1 MGLFDTDDNI
11 NKLNKIKI
19 WNKMKQYILLLWVVF
34 FPILL
39 VAQTTQF
46 SQKEQDKILK
56 LYTKTFKNNETILE
70 NIGNELVDIM
80 ETTGMIVEKDL
91 AEHLSIDSILIDS
104 IKIIDD
110 ASPIVVLTYNSD
122 NQSYTINLNEEENN
136 SYPAM
141 HFANTIYYG
150 GGIESVVKRLLFA
163 SSFSVQD
170 ALYDIEYELILQG
183 DSLVISNRYIQ
194 KKP

>member
-1 MGLFDTDDNI
+1 MNRVITATI
-11 NKLNKIKI
+11 A
-19 WNKMKQYILLLWVVF
+19 LLLT
-34 FPILL
+34 LNL
-39 VAQTTQF
+39 SAQTTQF
-46 SQKEQDKILK
+46 SQKDQDKILK
-56 LYTKTFKNNETILE
+56 LYTKTFKNNETVLE
-70 NIGNELVDIM
+70 DIGNELVDIM

-122 NQSYTINLNEEENN
+122 NQSYTINLNEEEND

-141 HFANTIYYG
+141 HFANTVYYG

-163 SSFSVQD
+163 SSFSIQD
-170 ALYDIEYELILQG
+170 TIYDIEYELVNKG
-183 DSLVISNRYIQ
+183 DTLVISNRYIQ

>member
-1 MGLFDTDDNI
+1 MNRVITVAI
-11 NKLNKIKI
+11 A
-19 WNKMKQYILLLWVVF
+19 LLLT
-34 FPILL
+34 LNL
-39 VAQTTQF
+39 SAQTTQF

-56 LYTKTFKNNETILE
+56 LYTKTFKNNESVLE
-70 NIGNELVDIM
+70 NIGNELVDLM

-110 ASPIVVLTYNSD
+110 ASPIVVLTYNFD
-122 NQSYTINLNEEENN
+122 NQSYTINLNEEEND

-150 GGIESVVKRLLFA
+150 GGIESVVKSLLFA
-163 SSFSVQD
+163 SSFSIQD
-170 ALYDIEYELILQG
+170 ALYDIEYELILQN
-183 DSLVISNRYIQ
+183 DSLVISNRFIQ

>member
-1 MGLFDTDDNI
+1 MNRVITAAI
-11 NKLNKIKI
+11 A
-19 WNKMKQYILLLWVVF
+19 LLLT
-34 FPILL
+34 LNL
-39 VAQTTQF
+39 SAQTTQF
-46 SQKEQDKILK
+46 SQKEQNMILK
-56 LYTKTFKNNETILE
+56 QFTKTFKHNEPELE
-70 NIGNELVDIM
+70 NIGNELDNLI
-80 ETTGMIVEKDL
+80 ETSGMIVEKDL
-91 AEHLSIDSILIDS
+91 AERLSIDSILIDS

-110 ASPIVVLTYNSD
+110 ASPIAVLTYNSD